1 MDINCN
7 LIQEPGIDE
16 LKRMF
21 PETPEQELVTAMLK
35 TDSIEEAVNV
45 LLEPTT
51 GVYIKHK
58 PYINILRIW

>member
-1 MDINCN
+1 
-7 LIQEPGIDE
+7 
-16 LKRMF
+16 MF

-51 GVYIKHK
+51 DVYIKHK
-58 PYINILRIW
+58 PYINI

>member
-21 PETPEQELVTAMLK
+21 PETPEQE
-35 TDSIEEAVNV
+35 AVNV

-58 PYINILRIW
+58 PNILRI